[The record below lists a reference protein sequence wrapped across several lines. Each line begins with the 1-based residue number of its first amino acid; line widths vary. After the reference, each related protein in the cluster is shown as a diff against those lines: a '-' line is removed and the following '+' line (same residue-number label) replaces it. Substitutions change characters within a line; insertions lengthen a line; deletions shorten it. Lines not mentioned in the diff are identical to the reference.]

1 VVILIRDG
9 MGGLEKRE
17 EEVTLSG
24 IHHKRRYGRVKKRE
38 KMKKRRKRVRIGEG
52 SVWRSQTKRGRWEGE
67 VGEVNRE
74 GKKGR
79 DWTRQKVWKNEK
91 TKKKSTNR

>member
-1 VVILIRDG
+1 MCI
-9 MGGLEKRE
+9 E
-17 EEVTLSG
+17 
-24 IHHKRRYGRVKKRE
+24 KKRNE
-38 KMKKRRKRVRIGEG
+38 KSRKRKEKKMKKRRKRVRMGEG

-79 DWTRQKVWKNEK
+79 KEERKN
-91 TKKKSTNR
+91 

>member
-1 VVILIRDG
+1 MDRYTWIVCKEKKIRKKPE
-9 MGGLEKRE
+9 EKRE
-17 EEVTLSG
+17 KE
-24 IHHKRRYGRVKKRE
+24 E
-38 KMKKRRKRVRIGEG
+38 KMKKRRKRVRMGEG

-79 DWTRQKVWKNEK
+79 DWTRQKVWKKERKKERKEK
-91 TKKKSTNR
+91 KGEKR